1 MTTKNTEIKQTA
13 KDKGVFLY
21 EIADRLKMVDTAF
34 SRMLR
39 RELPAEQQEEM
50 LALIDEIAA
59 EKKNAGQRV
68 AAR

>member
-1 MTTKNTEIKQTA
+1 MLENTAIRTRA
-13 KDKGVFLY
+13 KEKGVRLWELA
-21 EIADRLKMVDTAF
+21 EIMGISEPTITR
-34 SRMLR
+34 RLR
-39 RELPAEQQEEM
+39 RELPAEQQEKM

>member
-1 MTTKNTEIKQTA
+1 MLENAAIRTRA
-13 KDKGVFLY
+13 KEKGVRLWELA
-21 EIADRLKMVDTAF
+21 EIMGISEPTITR
-34 SRMLR
+34 RLR
-39 RELPAEQQEEM
+39 RELPAEQQEKM

>member
-59 EKKNAGQRV
+59 EKKNAGQR
-68 AAR
+68 AATR